1 MQRSTHETNMVVSH
15 GSLKSRGRSR
25 SPVIQ
30 VEARCEK
37 CRGLKDNRR
46 TEAICPTEEVAI
58 TEMEGSN
65 METMHLDQETQDL
78 ELPKETQE
86 AAKTL
91 TREKWEYSNPYDPEK
106 LTMEEKKKVE
116 KLLQQLDNVASRKTD
131 AHVLWQTEVTMDDF
145 RKTAYRNCTELDIC
159 NAIIYADDTTLLI
172 EGNEKKEITEK
183 NLKITIRY

>member
-37 CRGLKDNRR
+37 CGGLKDHRR
-46 TEAICPTEEVAI
+46 MKAICPTEEVAE
-58 TEMEGSN
+58 TEMARSN
-65 METMHLDQETQDL
+65 IETKHLNQETQVL
-78 ELPKETQE
+78 ELPNETQE

-106 LTMEEKKKVE
+106 LTMEERMEVK
-116 KLLQQLDNVASRKTD
+116 KLLQQLDNVASRKAD
-131 AHVLWQTEVTMDDF
+131 AHTLWQTEVTIDDHG
-145 RKTAYRNCTELDIC
+145 KTTYRDCTKLEIC

-172 EGNEKKEITEK
+172 EGNQKKEITEK
-183 NLKITIRY
+183 N